1 MSLEDKKG
9 MNDLMQRSLKHI
21 QMLATFDKYK
31 LLLLYDNN
39 HYIYM
44 LFITLC
50 AELIGPSPRPAN
62 PLTDQATCVN

>member
-39 HYIYM
+39 HYIYIYAIHHPM
-44 LFITLC
+44 CRTHWSIT
-50 AELIGPSPRPAN
+50 
-62 PLTDQATCVN
+62 